1 MRWFQWLII
10 VGCVTSFLGCEESEE
25 AAIDDFPT
33 SGTEIPDRP
42 ISSPG
47 TSFEPGSDAESTTDS
62 PVDNT
67 PPIGNPTEAG
77 GEDSQPEEQ
86 APPVQLGS
94 STCSELLDCV
104 SDCASAGE
112 ANCIDIC
119 LTKGTAQ
126 AQALLKEVD
135 ECVATSGCPS
145 GNSECLQAACM
156 DKMTACQQDGAE
168 EESDE
173 EGAEGGEPPTVEG
186 GMESPGEEG
195 GESPPIGEGTGSCEG
210 MCGDGPGDCYCDE
223 TCTIFGDCCEDVC
236 EACPLL
242 GHCSGGEGDPGGE
255 QGGETGGGTVS
266 GSCAGACNGQAL
278 NGDCY
283 CDDSCLDYGDCCDD
297 ICTHCPDALSCALE

>member
-1 MRWFQWLII
+1 MRWFQRLI
-10 VGCVTSFLGCEESEE
+10 VAGCVLSFLGCEASEG

-33 SGTEIPDRP
+33 SGTEIPERP
-42 ISSPG
+42 SSSPG
-47 TSFEPGSDAESTTDS
+47 NSLEPDSGEESTTDS

-67 PPIGNPTEAG
+67 PPIGNRTETG
-77 GEDSQPEEQ
+77 GEESEPEEQ
-86 APPVQLGS
+86 APPVQPGS

-126 AQALLKEVD
+126 AQALLNEVD
-135 ECVATSGCPS
+135 ECVANSGCPS

-156 DKMTACQQDGAE
+156 DKMAACQQDGAE
-168 EESDE
+168 EEANE
-173 EGAEGGEPPTVEG
+173 EGGEGEGPSTEEG
-186 GMESPGEEG
+186 GMESPGDEG
-195 GESPPIGEGTGSCEG
+195 GEASPTEGGTGSCQG

-242 GHCSGGEGDPGGE
+242 GHCSGGESGPGGE
-255 QGGETGGGTVS
+255 QGGEPVS
-266 GSCAGACNGQAL
+266 GSCAGACDSQAL

-283 CDDSCLDYGDCCDD
+283 CDDSCVEYGDCCDD
-297 ICTHCPDALSCALE
+297 ICLYCPDALSCGLE